1 MFKAGK
7 WCKQAPNFYMESVC
21 GIDWSHI
28 SIRIISGIFHD
39 MFPEENY
46 FSFGKPCSQ
55 LIVIITVLYS
65 VICWHVILMTIN
77 IFNIFMETNDG
88 KYAKG
93 LVLSMY
99 SFISV
104 HITEKPP
111 IYKAKLLIQHMEKH
125 FNMIFKS
132 LSIFFSYS
140 SWKRGVTSFE
150 SCGISDLNH
159 LV

>member
-1 MFKAGK
+1 
-7 WCKQAPNFYMESVC
+7 MESVC

-28 SIRIISGIFHD
+28 RIRIISGIFHD

-111 IYKAKLLIQHMEKH
+111 IYKAYMQNCWFNTWRNILIWFLNLFQ
-125 FNMIFKS
+125 
-132 LSIFFSYS
+132 YS
-140 SWKRGVTSFE
+140 SPILHENVELPVLKAVAYQTS
-150 SCGISDLNH
+150 IT
-159 LV
+159 